1 VASELALG
9 VEVGVAAAA
18 PAALLLKSNQSLGLH
33 GFASGT
39 SAQWS

>member
-1 VASELALG
+1 MASELALE

-18 PAALLLKSNQSLGLH
+18 PATLLLRFDQLLGLH

-39 SAQWS
+39 SAQ